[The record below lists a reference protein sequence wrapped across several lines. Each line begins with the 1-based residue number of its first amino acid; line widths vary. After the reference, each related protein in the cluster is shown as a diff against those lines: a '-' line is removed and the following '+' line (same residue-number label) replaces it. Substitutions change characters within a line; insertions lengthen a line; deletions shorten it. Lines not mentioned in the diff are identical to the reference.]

1 MTKSKQTQPAFVIS
15 PKNQGYLIDA
25 LIDGKPVQ
33 WASSARN
40 RAVNKVLR
48 SIPANHQFMMVDMG
62 EMKNGKV

>member
-1 MTKSKQTQPAFVIS
+1 MTKPKTTPQPAFVIS

-48 SIPANHQFMMVDMG
+48 SIPANHQFMMVDLG
-62 EMKNGKV
+62 EMK